1 MTKEFRELLEQVA
14 KKNHTTVEE
23 VYKEMQIAIDAGFD
37 NPDPEICSINDSHGE
52 EGVVYTLK
60 RGEKLEKEFKRV

>member
-23 VYKEMQIAIDAGFD
+23 VYKEMQIAIDAGVD
-37 NPDPEICSINDSHGE
+37 NPDPEVQKKFSFKGE
-52 EGVVYTLK
+52 RPTPEDVIPQLADMAK
-60 RGEKLEKEFKRV
+60 AEKN